1 MNSNRQND
9 CDVFD
14 VAIVGLGPVGA
25 TAANLLGK
33 HGYKTVVIEREP
45 AIYDKP
51 RAIAFDQEAMRIFQS
66 IGLTEEIL
74 TWTTQYR
81 PAIYLGSEG
90 QVIRRIDPSPE
101 PFPLHWL
108 PNYLFNQPGLEK
120 ALRKGLDRFDS
131 IDVRL
136 QHKLQSISQRKDH
149 VRLTVQDLERETECD
164 LSARYVWACDG
175 ASSSVRRLM
184 DLPLEDLD
192 FDEEWIVID
201 VKVSDPTTL
210 PETNIQYCEPAR
222 PSTYV
227 VGPGNHR
234 RWELML
240 NPGESPEEVVRYD
253 YILGL
258 LRRWGEPSNFNIW
271 RAAVYRFHALV
282 ATTWSKGSV
291 YLLGDAAHQ
300 TPPFMGQGMC
310 QGIRDAANLIWKL
323 NQVESFKAP
332 ATLFEHYER
341 ERKPH
346 VKALTE
352 FTKSLGETICE
363 RDPAKAKARDARLR
377 EELNSGRM
385 VTVRQNLIP
394 DLTDGVLHLENGLPV
409 GPAGQ
414 LFPQPSVI
422 DKDGTES
429 LLDDIVG
436 EGFLLVLQKPDILL
450 GLSEECREWFER
462 NGGQIIVVSG
472 TPHSADGD
480 LIAMNG
486 VLSNVF
492 DEWNCSALLV
502 RPDKYIFGAASDKSA
517 TVALLNSLR
526 RFIC

>member
-1 MNSNRQND
+1 MSSSLQTHGN
-9 CDVFD
+9 VFD

-33 HGYKTVVIEREP
+33 HGYKTIVIEREP
-45 AIYDKP
+45 GIYNKP
-51 RAIAFDQEAMRIFQS
+51 RAISFDQEAMRIFQS

-74 TWTTQYR
+74 PWTTQYR
-81 PAIYLGSEG
+81 PALYLGSEG

-120 ALRKGLDRFDS
+120 ALRKGLERFDT

-136 QHKLQSISQRKDH
+136 EHQLHSMAQKRDH
-149 VRLTVQDLERETECD
+149 VSLTVQDLKRETEYE

-175 ASSSVRRLM
+175 ASSSVRQLM

-192 FDEEWIVID
+192 FDEEWIVVD
-201 VKVSDPTTL
+201 VKVNEPTKF
-210 PETNIQYCEPAR
+210 PETNIQYCEPTR

-227 VGPGNHR
+227 VGPDNHR

-240 NPGESPEEVVRYD
+240 NPDESPGDVVSDD

-258 LRRWGEPSNFNIW
+258 LSRWGEPSNFNIW

-282 ATTWSKGSV
+282 AEVWSKGTV

-323 NQVESFKAP
+323 NQVERFEAS
-332 ATLFEHYER
+332 ATLFRHYER

-363 RDPAKAKARDARLR
+363 RDPAKAKARDARL
-377 EELNSGRM
+377 EEDLRSGRM
-385 VTVRQNLIP
+385 VTIRQNLIP
-394 DLTDGVLHLENGLPV
+394 NLTDGVLDLKNGNPV
-409 GPAGQ
+409 GPAGR
-414 LFPQPSVI
+414 LFPQPNVVDST
-422 DKDGTES
+422 GREA

-436 EGFLLVLQKPDILL
+436 EGFLLVIQQPDTLH
-450 GLSEECREWFER
+450 GLSDACRGWFER
-462 NGGQIIVVSG
+462 NGGQIIVVTDTPSG
-472 TPHSADGD
+472 VEGHLT
-480 LIAMNG
+480 AMNS

>member
-1 MNSNRQND
+1 MSSSSENHGN
-9 CDVFD
+9 VFD

-45 AIYDKP
+45 EIYDKP
-51 RAIAFDQEAMRIFQS
+51 RAISFDQEAMRVFQS

-74 TWTTQYR
+74 TCTTRYR
-81 PAIYLGSEG
+81 PALYLGAEG

-120 ALRKGLDRFDS
+120 ALRHGLRRFES

-136 QHKLQSISQRKDH
+136 EHEVRSMAQKRDY
-149 VRLTVQDLERETECD
+149 VRLTVQDLQRGTEYD
-164 LSARYVWACDG
+164 LSAHYVWACDG
-175 ASSSVRRLM
+175 AGSPVRHLM

-201 VKVSDPTTL
+201 VKVNDPTIL
-210 PETNIQYCEPAR
+210 PETNIQYCEPTR

-240 NPGESPEEVVRYD
+240 NPGESPEEVAKEER
-253 YILGL
+253 ILDL
-258 LRRWGEPSNFNIW
+258 LRRWGEPSNFDIW

-282 ATTWSKGSV
+282 AITWSKGRV

-323 NQVESFKAP
+323 NQVERFKAP
-332 ATLFEHYER
+332 ATLFAHYER

-352 FTKSLGETICE
+352 FTKLLGKTICE
-363 RDPAKAKARDARLR
+363 RDPAKARARDARL
-377 EELNSGRM
+377 EEDLRSGRM

-394 DLTDGVLHLENGLPV
+394 NLTEGVLDLANGVPV
-409 GPAGQ
+409 GPAGR
-414 LFPQPSVI
+414 LFPQPAVI
-422 DKDGTES
+422 DCAGTEA
-429 LLDDIVG
+429 LLDDIIG
-436 EGFLLVLQKPDILL
+436 AGFLLVVQRPDMLD
-450 GLSEECREWFER
+450 GLSGEDRDWFER
-462 NGGQIIVVSG
+462 SGGQIVVVTDTPSG
-472 TPHSADGD
+472 AEGQIT
-480 LIAMNG
+480 AMNT
-486 VLSNVF
+486 VLSSVF
-492 DEWNCSALLV
+492 DAWECSALLV
-502 RPDKYIFGAASDKSA
+502 RPDKYIFGAAADA
-517 TVALLNSLR
+517 HAAGALLNRLR
-526 RFIC
+526 PFIS

>member
-1 MNSNRQND
+1 MSDNLRD
-9 CDVFD
+9 PRGVYD

-33 HGYKTVVIEREP
+33 HGYKTVVIERQPE
-45 AIYDKP
+45 IYDKP
-51 RAIAFDQEAMRIFQS
+51 RAISFDQEAMRIFQS
-66 IGLTEEIL
+66 IGLAEEIL
-74 TWTTQYR
+74 KWTIPYR
-81 PAIYLGSEG
+81 PALYLGSEG
-90 QVIRRIDPSPE
+90 QIIRRIDPSPE

-120 ALRKGLDRFDS
+120 ELRNGLKRFGS

-136 QHKLQSISQRKDH
+136 EHQLNKMAQKKDH
-149 VRLTVQDLERETECD
+149 VSLTVQDLKRGTECD

-184 DLPLEDLD
+184 DLPLEDLG

-227 VGPGNHR
+227 VGTGNHR

-240 NPGESPEEVVRYD
+240 NPGESPEEVVRD
-253 YILGL
+253 DSILDL
-258 LRRWGEPSNFNIW
+258 LRRWGEPSNFDIW
-271 RAAVYRFHALV
+271 RAAVYRFHALI
-282 ATTWSKGSV
+282 ARTWSKGGV

-323 NQVESFKAP
+323 NQVERFRAS
-332 ATLFEHYER
+332 ATLFRHYER

-363 RDPAKAKARDARLR
+363 REPAKAKARDARL
-377 EELNSGRM
+377 EEDLHSGRM
-385 VTVRQNLIP
+385 VTVRQSLIP
-394 DLTDGVLHLENGLPV
+394 NLTDGVLDLVDDMPV
-409 GPAGQ
+409 GPAGR
-414 LFPQPSVI
+414 LFPQPNVVDS
-422 DKDGTES
+422 DGTEA

-436 EGFLLVLQKPDILL
+436 EGFLLVLRQPEIL
-450 GLSEECREWFER
+450 GRLSKECRYWFER
-462 NGGQIIVVSG
+462 NGGQIIVVTDTPSG
-472 TPHSADGD
+472 AEGHITA
-480 LIAMNG
+480 INN
-486 VLSNVF
+486 VLSSFF

-502 RPDKYIFGAASDKSA
+502 RPDKYIFGAASDKCA
-517 TVALLNSLR
+517 TEALLNRLR
-526 RFIC
+526 PFIS